1 MRDPLEALVDRSRR
15 YGTAVVRTIGTDAD
29 PASHREDVATDLV
42 QAYAGFLDLVAAG
55 HQVEQTRP
63 LADST
68 KAMLDALV
76 TTDASA
82 FKAAYESMRLSL
94 IAWVDRNG
102 WNHN

>member
-1 MRDPLEALVDRSRR
+1 MV
-15 YGTAVVRTIGTDAD
+15 GTLGTGAD
-29 PASHREDVATDLV
+29 PASQGEEVATDLV
-42 QAYAGFLDLVAAG
+42 QAHAGFLDLVAAG

-76 TTDASA
+76 TTDAA
-82 FKAAYESMRLSL
+82 GFKSAYEAMRLSL

-102 WNHN
+102 WNH